1 MVLKGE
7 REITSWKVK
16 EYFFRK
22 ECSLNKAKTSTYI
35 SRTFEQTYD
44 SDKNGGRRA
53 GGVSG

>member
-1 MVLKGE
+1 MVLNGE